1 MSAPLVILMITG
13 VLAIAVA
20 MFRNRPR
27 LQAAISATGSVL
39 LAIFALWITLDDP
52 FMILGL
58 AVKITSTWRILGRA
72 LILDE
77 SNRAAVGFLYL
88 AGGFIFGGAWV
99 ARPNRNLYYV
109 GLLCLGS
116 VAASFLIQPFLF
128 AALFLEFTA
137 MGAVLILVSP
147 ETPSRRGGLRLLIL
161 YTLAMMAILIA
172 GWMLDNLGVTS
183 ATPELA
189 ERATMLLALG
199 FAVIMAVPP
208 FHLWLPTAAEKAN
221 PYAISFVTVLL
232 QSAGLFFLLRFL
244 DSYTWLRSVPG
255 LFEMIRWVGIA
266 MVCFGSMLTIAQR
279 SFSKVMAYA
288 LITDFGVMLL
298 AVGTGIPEGY
308 RLALG
313 LSGVRVVNLAVWA
326 MGSARIL
333 DHPGGDHFQVLQG
346 AAYRSPIGATSA
358 LIGLASMAGF
368 PLTAGFP
375 GRWAL
380 LSTLA
385 TVDLLAGWAII
396 LALLCTGAATLRWTN
411 TFLGSPLDE
420 RIKSSTITETLFLVG
435 GIAMCILLGAFPQL
449 LYPWVTEAAA
459 GMAQLFP

>member
-1 MSAPLVILMITG
+1 MSAPF
-13 VLAIAVA
+13 VLLSVSGLLA
-20 MFRNRPR
+20 MSVVLFRNRPR
-27 LQAAISATGSVL
+27 TQAAISAIGSTL
-39 LAIFALWITLDDP
+39 LAVFALWITLDDP
-52 FMILGL
+52 FEVLGL
-58 AVKITSTWRILGRA
+58 AVKITSTWRILGRS

-88 AGGFIFGGAWV
+88 AGAFILGGAWV
-99 ARPNRNLYYV
+99 ARPNRNLYYI

-116 VAASFLIQPFLF
+116 VAASFLIRPFLF

-147 ETPSRRGGLRLLIL
+147 ETPAHRGGLRLLIL
-161 YTLAMMAILIA
+161 YTLAMMVILIA

-189 ERATMLLALG
+189 QRATMLIALG

-208 FHLWLPTAAEKAN
+208 FHLWLPPAAEKAN
-221 PYAISFVTVLL
+221 PYALSFVTILL

-244 DSYTWLRSVPG
+244 DSYTWLRDVPG

-266 MVCFGSMLTIAQR
+266 MVCFGSMLAIGQR

-298 AVGTGIPEGY
+298 AVGTGISEGY

-313 LSGVRVVNLAVWA
+313 LSGVRVINLAVWA
-326 MGSARIL
+326 MGSAKLL
-333 DHPGGDHFQVLQG
+333 DYSGDDHFQALQG
-346 AAYRSPIGATSA
+346 AAYRSPFGAASA
-358 LIGLASMAGF
+358 LIGLFSMAGF

-385 TVDLLAGWAII
+385 GVDPLAGWAII
-396 LALLCTGAATLRWTN
+396 FAFLCVGAAALRWTN
-411 TFLGSPLDE
+411 ALLGSPLSE
-420 RIKSSTITETLFLVG
+420 RIISSTLTETFFLVG

-449 LYPWVTEAAA
+449 LFPWVTEAAA

>member
-1 MSAPLVILMITG
+1 VSAPLFLLVVTG
-13 VLAIAVA
+13 VLALSVA
-20 MFRNRPR
+20 FLRNRPR
-27 LQAAISATGSVL
+27 SYIVVSAVGSAL
-39 LAIFALWITLDDP
+39 LAAFSLWITLDEP
-52 FMILGL
+52 FEILGL
-58 AVKITSTWRILGRA
+58 PVKITTTWFVLGRVF
-72 LILDE
+72 ILDE
-77 SNRAAVGFLYL
+77 GNRAAVGFIYL
-88 AGGFIFGGAWV
+88 AGAFIFGGAWV
-99 ARPNRNLYYV
+99 AQPNRNLYYV

-116 VAASFLIQPFLF
+116 VAASFLIQPFLY

-137 MGAVLILVSP
+137 MGAILILISP
-147 ETPSRRGGLRLLIL
+147 ENPAHRGSLRLLIL
-161 YTLAMMAILIA
+161 YTLAMMVILFA

-189 ERATMLLALG
+189 QRATMLLALG
-199 FAVIMAVPP
+199 FAIIMAVPP

-221 PYAISFVTVLL
+221 PYGLAFVTILL

-244 DSYTWLRSVPG
+244 DSYTWLRTVPG
-255 LFEMIRWVGIA
+255 LFEKIRWVGIA
-266 MVCFGSMLTIAQR
+266 MVCFGSMLTITQR

-298 AVGTGIPEGY
+298 AVGTGKPEGY

-326 MGSARIL
+326 MGSAKIL
-333 DHPGGDHFQVLQG
+333 DRPGEDHFKALRG
-346 AAYRSPIGATSA
+346 AAYRSPLGAVAA
-358 LIGLASMAGF
+358 LIGVASMAGF

-385 TVDLLAGWAII
+385 TMDPIAGWAII
-396 LALLCTGAATLRWTN
+396 LAFLCVGAVTFRWAN
-411 TFLGSPLDE
+411 ALIGSPPDE
-420 RIKSSTITETLFLVG
+420 RTKSSPLIEKLFIGG

-459 GMAQLFP
+459 GMSQLFP

>member
-1 MSAPLVILMITG
+1 MSAPLLLLVVTG
-13 VLAIAVA
+13 ALALSVA
-20 MFRNRPR
+20 LLRNRPR
-27 LQAAISATGSVL
+27 SYTVVSAIGSAL
-39 LAIFALWITLDDP
+39 LAAFSLWITLDEP
-52 FMILGL
+52 FEILGL
-58 AVKITSTWRILGRA
+58 PIKITSTWLVLGRV

-77 SNRAAVGFLYL
+77 GNRAAVGFIYL
-88 AGGFIFGGAWV
+88 AGAFIFGGAWV
-99 ARPNRNLYYV
+99 AQPNRNLYYV

-128 AALFLEFTA
+128 AAVFLEFTA
-137 MGAVLILVSP
+137 MGAVLILNSP
-147 ETPSRRGGLRLLIL
+147 ENPAHRGSLRLLIL
-161 YTLAMMAILIA
+161 YTLAMIVILFA
-172 GWMLDNLGVTS
+172 GWMLENLGVTS

-189 ERATMLLALG
+189 QRATLLLALG
-199 FAVIMAVPP
+199 FAIIMAVPP
-208 FHLWLPTAAEKAN
+208 FHLWLPPTAEKAN
-221 PYAISFVTVLL
+221 PYGLSFVTILL

-244 DSYTWLRSVPG
+244 DSYTWLRTVPG
-255 LFEMIRWVGIA
+255 LFDGIQWVGIA
-266 MVCFGSMLTIAQR
+266 MVGFGSMLTITQR

-298 AVGTGIPEGY
+298 AVGTGTPEGY

-326 MGSARIL
+326 MGLAKIL
-333 DHPGGDHFQVLQG
+333 DHPHADHFQELQG
-346 AAYRSPIGATSA
+346 AAYRSPLGAASA
-358 LIGLASMAGF
+358 LIGVASMAGF

-385 TVDLLAGWAII
+385 TDNPIAGWAII
-396 LALLCTGAATLRWTN
+396 LAFLCVGVATLRWAN
-411 TFLGSPLDE
+411 ALLGSSPDE
-420 RIKSSTITETLFLVG
+420 AIKTSTLVETLFIGG

>member
-1 MSAPLVILMITG
+1 MSAPFVLLTVTA
-13 VLAIAVA
+13 VLAMGVA
-20 MFRNRPR
+20 LFRNRPR
-27 LQAAISATGSVL
+27 TQAAISAIGSAL
-39 LAIFALWITLDDP
+39 LAVFALWITLDNP
-52 FMILGL
+52 FEILGF
-58 AVKITSTWRILGRA
+58 AVKITSTWLVLGRA
-72 LILDE
+72 LILEE

-88 AGGFIFGGAWV
+88 AGAFIFGGAWV
-99 ARPNRNLYYV
+99 TRPNRNLYYV

-137 MGAVLILVSP
+137 MGAVLVLVSS
-147 ETPSRRGGLRLLIL
+147 ETPARRGGLRLLIL

-189 ERATMLLALG
+189 QRATMLLALG

-208 FHLWLPTAAEKAN
+208 FHLWLPPAAEKSN
-221 PYAISFVTVLL
+221 PYALSFVTILL

-244 DSYTWLRSVPG
+244 DSYTWLRTVPG

-266 MVCFGSMLTIAQR
+266 MVCFGSMLAIAQR

-326 MGSARIL
+326 MGASKIL
-333 DHPGGDHFQVLQG
+333 DHPDDSFQALQG
-346 AAYRSPIGATSA
+346 AAYRSPIGAASA

-385 TVDLLAGWAII
+385 TLDPLAGWAII
-396 LALLCTGAATLRWTN
+396 LAFLCVCAAALRWTN
-411 TFLGSPLDE
+411 ALLGSPLDE
-420 RIKSSTITETLFLVG
+420 RIMSSTLTETIFLIG

-459 GMAQLFP
+459 GMVQLFP

>member
-1 MSAPLVILMITG
+1 MSAPFLLLVVTG
-13 VLAIAVA
+13 VLALSVA
-20 MFRNRPR
+20 FLRNRPR
-27 LQAAISATGSVL
+27 SYTVVSAIGSAL
-39 LAIFALWITLDDP
+39 LAVFSLWITLDEP
-52 FMILGL
+52 FEILGL
-58 AVKITSTWRILGRA
+58 PVKVTSTWLMLGRVF
-72 LILDE
+72 ILDE

-88 AGGFIFGGAWV
+88 AGAFIFGGAWV
-99 ARPNRNLYYV
+99 AQPSRNLYYV

-147 ETPSRRGGLRLLIL
+147 ENPTHRGGLRLLIL
-161 YTLAMMAILIA
+161 YTLAMMAILFA
-172 GWMLDNLGVTS
+172 GWMLENLGVTS

-189 ERATMLLALG
+189 QRATMLLALG
-199 FAVIMAVPP
+199 FAIIMAVPP
-208 FHLWLPTAAEKAN
+208 FHLWLPATAEKAN
-221 PYAISFVTVLL
+221 PYGLAFVTVLL

-244 DSYTWLRSVPG
+244 DSYTWLRTVPG
-255 LFEMIRWVGIA
+255 LFDMIRWVGIA
-266 MVCFGSMLTIAQR
+266 MVCFGSMLTITQS

-326 MGSARIL
+326 MGLAKIL
-333 DHPGGDHFQVLQG
+333 DRPGDDHFQALQG
-346 AAYRSPIGATSA
+346 AAYRSPLGAVSA
-358 LIGLASMAGF
+358 LIGVASMAGF

-380 LSTLA
+380 LSMLA
-385 TVDLLAGWAII
+385 TVDPIAGWAII
-396 LALLCTGAATLRWTN
+396 LAFLCVGAATLRWAN
-411 TFLGSPLDE
+411 TLLGSPPDDRTSPSPIVE
-420 RIKSSTITETLFLVG
+420 KLFIGG

-449 LYPWVTEAAA
+449 LYPWVTDAAA

>member
-1 MSAPLVILMITG
+1 LSAPLFLLVVTGILA
-13 VLAIAVA
+13 LSVA
-20 MFRNRPR
+20 FLRNRPR
-27 LQAAISATGSVL
+27 SYIVVSAVGSAL
-39 LAIFALWITLDDP
+39 LAAFSLWITLDEP
-52 FMILGL
+52 FEILGL
-58 AVKITSTWRILGRA
+58 PVKITSTWLVLGRVF
-72 LILDE
+72 ILDE
-77 SNRAAVGFLYL
+77 GNRAAVGFIYL
-88 AGGFIFGGAWV
+88 AGAFIFGGAWV
-99 ARPNRNLYYV
+99 AQPNRNLYYV

-116 VAASFLIQPFLF
+116 VAASFLIQPFLY

-137 MGAVLILVSP
+137 MGAILILISP
-147 ETPSRRGGLRLLIL
+147 ENPAHRGSLRLLIL
-161 YTLAMMAILIA
+161 YTLAMMVILFA
-172 GWMLDNLGVTS
+172 GWMLENLGVTS

-189 ERATMLLALG
+189 QRATMLLALG
-199 FAVIMAVPP
+199 FAIIMAVPP

-221 PYAISFVTVLL
+221 PYGLAFVTILL

-244 DSYTWLRSVPG
+244 DSYAWLRAVPG
-255 LFEMIRWVGIA
+255 LFEKIQWVGIA
-266 MVCFGSMLTIAQR
+266 MVGFGSMLTITQR

-298 AVGTGIPEGY
+298 AVGTGEPEGY

-326 MGSARIL
+326 MGSAKIL
-333 DHPGGDHFQVLQG
+333 QRPGDDHFKALQG
-346 AAYRSPIGATSA
+346 AANRSPLGAAAA
-358 LIGLASMAGF
+358 LIGVASMAGF

-385 TVDLLAGWAII
+385 TMDPVAGWAII
-396 LALLCTGAATLRWTN
+396 LAFLCVGGATLRWAN
-411 TFLGSPLDE
+411 ALIGSPSDE
-420 RIKSSTITETLFLVG
+420 RTISSPLVEKLFIGG

-459 GMAQLFP
+459 GMSQLFP